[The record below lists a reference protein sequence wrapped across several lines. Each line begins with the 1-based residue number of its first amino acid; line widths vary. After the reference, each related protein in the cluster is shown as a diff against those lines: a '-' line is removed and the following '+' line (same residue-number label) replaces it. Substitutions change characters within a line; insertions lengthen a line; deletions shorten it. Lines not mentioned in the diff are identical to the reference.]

1 MNRIWFEVTFGI
13 MFIAVGTML
22 SSQGNSRVTNDQ
34 VLGTTELTNTAKSIS
49 SAAVPD
55 INTDRANT
63 DKITADKDEFN
74 KKCIRFLDSLASESD
89 AKILQRLNQERPLL
103 TCKDDSDKN
112 ILFYLVEARKY
123 SLVEKLIDRQ
133 WVDVDSINN
142 NNENILF
149 YIFEEAPTK
158 FITKILKKSKKL
170 DLVSKDS
177 ENTVLTVLAG
187 TNRKDLDLVVQTI
200 LKIAPQLKNKK
211 NKLGDTALSI
221 AKENNNK
228 TLIKLLSSKN

>member
-22 SSQGNSRVTNDQ
+22 SSQGNSRVTSDQ
-34 VLGTTELTNTAKSIS
+34 VLGTTELTNTAKSLS
-49 SAAVPD
+49 SAAVPV
-55 INTDRANT
+55 INTDKANT
-63 DKITADKDEFN
+63 DKDEFN

-103 TCKDDSDKN
+103 TCRDDSDKN

-123 SLVEKLIDRQ
+123 LLAEKLIDRQ
-133 WVDVDSINN
+133 WVDVDFINN

-149 YIFEEAPTK
+149 YVFEEAPVK
-158 FITKILKKSKKL
+158 FISKVLKKSQKV

-187 TNRKDLDLVVQTI
+187 TNRKDLDLAAQTI
-200 LKIAPQLKNKK
+200 LKIAPQLRSKK

-221 AKENNNK
+221 ATENNNK
-228 TLIKLLSSKN
+228 TLIKLFSSKN

>member
-34 VLGTTELTNTAKSIS
+34 VLGTTEVTNTATSKSMS
-49 SAAVPD
+49 LTADPVM
-55 INTDRANT
+55 T
-63 DKITADKDEFN
+63 DKVTADKEEFN

-103 TCKDDSDKN
+103 TCKDDSDKS

-123 SLVEKLIDRQ
+123 SLAEKLIDRQ
-133 WVDVDSINN
+133 WVDVDCINN

-149 YIFEEAPTK
+149 YIFEEAPVK
-158 FITKILKKSKKL
+158 FITKILKKVKNV

-187 TNRKDLDLVVQTI
+187 TNRKDLGLVAQTI

-211 NKLGDTALSI
+211 NKLGVTALSI

-228 TLIKLLSSKN
+228 TLIKLFSSKN

>member
-22 SSQGNSRVTNDQ
+22 SSQGSSRVTNDQ
-34 VLGTTELTNTAKSIS
+34 VLGTTEVTNTTTSKSIS
-49 SAAVPD
+49 STALPV
-55 INTDRANT
+55 IT
-63 DKITADKDEFN
+63 DKVNTDKDEFN

-89 AKILQRLNQERPLL
+89 AKILQRLNLERPLL
-103 TCKDDSDKN
+103 ICKDDSDKN

-123 SLVEKLIDRQ
+123 SLAEKLIDRQ

-149 YIFEEAPTK
+149 YIFEEAPSK